1 MYNYGWSLEYI
12 LTLTKE
18 QIFLFSDKINH
29 RESEH
34 YKFITKVH
42 GVYKPQGLDTD
53 GAIAIEDMMKYSNR
67 F

>member
-1 MYNYGWSLEYI
+1 MYNYNWDLKYI

-18 QIFLFSDKINH
+18 QIFLFSDKIER

-53 GAIAIEDMMKYSNR
+53 GAIPIENVLKYNNR